1 MVQCF
6 AVLPHSKEVAG
17 LIPSNVECRVC
28 LPVFPPRVHTH
39 AREADWEL

>member
-6 AVLPHSKEVAG
+6 AVLPRSKKVAG

-28 LPVFPPRVHTH
+28 FPVFPCVHTH